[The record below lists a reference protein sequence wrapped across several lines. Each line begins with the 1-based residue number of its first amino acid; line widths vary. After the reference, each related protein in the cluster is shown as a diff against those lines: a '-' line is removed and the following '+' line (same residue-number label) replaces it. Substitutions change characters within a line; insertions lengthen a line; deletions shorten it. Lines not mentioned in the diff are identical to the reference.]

1 MYYST
6 RQKLKRKMKPE
17 LAGLA
22 VAFGF
27 ALVLIVVGIVST
39 IVNFLYTNTKKL
51 FEKLRT

>member
-1 MYYST
+1 
-6 RQKLKRKMKPE
+6 MKPE

-27 ALVLIVVGIVST
+27 ALVIIVIGAVST
-39 IVNFLYTNTKKL
+39 VVNFLYTNTKKL

>member
-1 MYYST
+1 
-6 RQKLKRKMKPE
+6 MKPE

-27 ALVLIVVGIVST
+27 ALVIIVIGTVGA

>member
-1 MYYST
+1 MCYLM

-27 ALVLIVVGIVST
+27 AVVLIVVGT
-39 IVNFLYTNTKKL
+39 ISVVVNFLYTNTKKL
-51 FEKLRT
+51 FERLSL